1 MAEKLHTIAIMAAIL
16 SAGAWAGA
24 GPESHREC
32 ARYATD
38 LYEAVERELSK
49 RRVTPQK

>member
-1 MAEKLHTIAIMAAIL
+1 MAAIL
-16 SAGAWAGA
+16 CGAHRAGLYDAALSAVN
-24 GPESHREC
+24 
-32 ARYATD
+32 